1 MKKIGICIDSLEMGG
16 AEKLLVDIIKML
28 FETKKYKIYLVTKN
42 ESNSDFY
49 KEIKEKVEYSY
60 LISKDTEKRN
70 RRYGE
75 IGKFFTSLEK
85 RRSFKKFK
93 NNVDLIIDFLDGDF
107 YKFLKNVKDKKKI
120 IWLHS
125 GYKELQI
132 KKKIDKKLNS
142 YDQTIVITEAMYKE
156 IKEKTELENVAMIY
170 NLIDFDKI
178 DRLLSENISN
188 EDKELLKKDFILSV
202 CRLDENQKDVGTLLR
217 SFSKY
222 KGKELLYIVGEGPSE
237 NQLKELTYSLG
248 VDSKVVFLGKKMNP
262 FVYMQNAKCFVLST
276 KNEGFGLVIA
286 EALYCGTK
294 VVASDCEYG
303 PREILLDG
311 KIGVLTSVGDEISL
325 LNGIKKSLEK
335 SYSRKDV
342 MESLER
348 FKKEQILS
356 QIEGVLDV

>member
-28 FETKKYKIYLVTKN
+28 YETKKYKIYLVTKN

-93 NNVDLIIDFLDGDF
+93 NDVDLIIDFLDGDF

-120 IWLHS
+120 VWLHS

-156 IKEKTELENVAMIY
+156 IKEKTDIKNVTMIY
-170 NLIDFDKI
+170 NLIDFGKI

-217 SFSKY
+217 SFSNY

-248 VDSKVVFLGKKMNP
+248 IDSKVVFLGKKMNP

-311 KIGVLTSVGDEISL
+311 KIGVLTSVGNEISL

-335 SYSRKDV
+335 SCSRKDV